1 MSSSLPHLEQKRA
14 ELYEKLIDIG
24 DFRRGTITATYRR
37 CGKANC
43 VCANPGHPGHGPRH
57 LLTRSLNGKT
67 RAVQLNA
74 GAELEKANREVAKYK
89 QFQATV
95 AEIVAISEAICDA
108 RPISRAATPS
118 PETVTD
124 PEKGG
129 SAPSSARR
137 SRRR

>member
-1 MSSSLPHLEQKRA
+1 M
-14 ELYEKLIDIG
+14 IDIG

-43 VCANPGHPGHGPRH
+43 GCANPDHPGHGPRH
-57 LLTRSLNGKT
+57 LLTRSMNGKT

-108 RPISRAATPS
+108 RPISPTAAPN

-124 PEKGG
+124 PEKRG
-129 SAPSSARR
+129 SALPSARR